1 MFEKRPYQN
10 CKFNSSI
17 AQARVGGFVQ
27 LPIGSVVFY
36 LLSELVSLLWQ
47 SVPQK
52 IPQIGAGL
60 VGIDELVV
68 VDARKMNV
76 MFISKLAQGLFE

>member
-1 MFEKRPYQN
+1 MFEKGLSRLQVQLLDW
-10 CKFNSSI
+10 K
-17 AQARVGGFVQ
+17 AWVGGFVQ
-27 LPIGSVVFY
+27 IPLCSVVFY
-36 LLSELVSLLWQ
+36 LLPIVMLQ

-60 VGIDELVV
+60 VGIDELVIV
-68 VDARKMNV
+68 NARKMNV